1 MINKTYIVTNFDE
14 IEYAEK
20 IGIIPPD
27 EIKTWDTFWFDINDV
42 KYAYKTHKGNINLEF
57 DDGRFTVPY
66 DNEIINALNK
76 KFK

>member
-1 MINKTYIVTNFDE
+1 MINKTYVVTNFDE

-27 EIKTWDTFWFDINDV
+27 EIKTWDTFWFDIDDV
-42 KYAYKTHKGNINLEF
+42 TLAYKTHKGNINLEF
-57 DDGRFTVPY
+57 DDGRFTVPF
-66 DNEIINALNK
+66 DSEIINALNK